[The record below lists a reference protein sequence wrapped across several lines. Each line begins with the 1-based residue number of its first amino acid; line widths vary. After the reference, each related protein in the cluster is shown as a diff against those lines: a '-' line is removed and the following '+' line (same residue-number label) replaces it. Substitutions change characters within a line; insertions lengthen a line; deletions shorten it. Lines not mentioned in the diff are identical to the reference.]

1 MSNLSIVKSQKIF
14 RDAFLDPSLGDQLT
28 KEQKGAVN
36 VLLYYVWRGLYNSVT
51 RVIKGEGKPDL
62 VLICIATYKSFL
74 PLIQL
79 IRLGYAGDAFS
90 LMRSQMERIAL
101 MGYLNENQNLL
112 GKYKE
117 GKLKLPDEAI
127 KWAKDN
133 SLPNWVRL
141 YSLLSNI
148 AHQRQEGIGG
158 SIFDENKIGDAIRY
172 MLPSSKPKPSLTNE
186 ALTLVLFGV
195 IATDPIAASILSSQD
210 FPQHQNDEKIKESV
224 DTEDLISFTYFLQN
238 FVAKYQ

>member
-1 MSNLSIVKSQKIF
+1 MSNLSIVKNPKNF
-14 RDAFLDPSLGDQLT
+14 RDAFLDSSPIDQLT

-51 RVIKGEGKPDL
+51 RVIKSEGKPDL

-79 IRLGYAGDAFS
+79 IRLGYTGDFFS

-224 DTEDLISFTYFLQN
+224 DTEDLMSFTYFLQS

>member
-1 MSNLSIVKSQKIF
+1 MSNLSIVKNPKNF
-14 RDAFLDPSLGDQLT
+14 RDAFLDLSSGSQLT
-28 KEQKGAVN
+28 KEQIGTIN

-51 RVIKGEGKPDL
+51 RVIKSEGKPDL

-79 IRLGYAGDAFS
+79 IRLGYTGDLFS

-224 DTEDLISFTYFLQN
+224 DTEDLMNFTYFLQN

>member
-1 MSNLSIVKSQKIF
+1 MSNLSIVKSPRNF
-14 RDAFLDPSLGDQLT
+14 RDAFLDSSPGDQLT
-28 KEQKGAVN
+28 KEQKGTVN

-62 VLICIATYKSFL
+62 VLICITTYKSFL

-79 IRLGYAGDAFS
+79 IRLGYTGDVFS

-101 MGYLNENQNLL
+101 MGYLNENQDLL

-117 GKLKLPDEAI
+117 GKLKLPDEAT
-127 KWAKDN
+127 K
-133 SLPNWVRL
+133 WVRL

-172 MLPSSKPKPSLTNE
+172 MLPSSKPKRSLINE
-186 ALTLVLFGV
+186 ALTLVLFG
-195 IATDPIAASILSSQD
+195 IMATDPIAASILSSQD
-210 FPQHQNDEKIKESV
+210 FPQYKNDGKIKESV
-224 DTEDLISFTYFLQN
+224 DAEDLMSFTYFLQS
-238 FVAKYQ
+238 FVEKYQ